1 MASWTNDSDERRQ
14 VQHHIPQRATSAGRL
29 SVWCAYRRRT
39 RLRRPPAGSASGM
52 TSGLAPGVHQW
63 RFGHW
68 SIRWAS
74 RAPGACPV
82 GALGD
87 GTGPSGGQLELSGP
101 RALR

>member
-39 RLRRPPAGSASGM
+39 RLRRPPAGSVSGM
-52 TSGLAPGVHQW
+52 TSGPAPGVHQW

-68 SIRWAS
+68 SIPS
-74 RAPGACPV
+74 
-82 GALGD
+82 LGVK
-87 GTGPSGGQLELSGP
+87 GP
-101 RALR
+101 R